1 MSKTAESGVRRLH
14 AADIEPVKRREIG
27 AWAMFDFANSGYTTV
42 VITAIF
48 SAWFVSGIAQGAK
61 WGTLAWTLSLSASYL
76 IVLLSAPLLGAWADL
91 RAGKR
96 RLLLIASGVCIVAT
110 GALGFCGPGDVALAI
125 ALLLISNIAF
135 SAGENL
141 IAAFL
146 PELVQKNAMG
156 KVSGW
161 GWGLG
166 YFGGLLALG
175 ICLWWIQGAEAR
187 GSSTDQAVPQTLF
200 ITAVLFA
207 LAALPTFLLL
217 RERARPVAV
226 QGSVWREAGQR
237 VRASLSGTRGLLD
250 LRRLLVC
257 ITCFQAGVQTVIA
270 LAAIYTQQALGF
282 TVQQSIQL
290 ILVVNITAA
299 LGALAFGQFQD
310 RIGHR
315 RTLAI
320 TLCGW
325 LLAIGLFWA
334 GSLRA
339 GEADWVIWTAANL
352 VGLCMGASQSAG
364 RAMVGYLCPPHREAE
379 IFGLW
384 GMAVKLAS
392 ILGPLSYGLVNWFSG
407 GDHRLSILATA
418 VFFVGGLLLLMRVDV
433 ARGRARAE
441 VA

>member
-1 MSKTAESGVRRLH
+1 MAMASDKHIRRRHVPGV
-14 AADIEPVKRREIG
+14 AVVQRREIG

-48 SAWFVSGIAQGAK
+48 NAWFVSGIAQGAT

-96 RLLLIASGVCIVAT
+96 RLLLIASITCIVAT
-110 GALGFCGPGDVALAI
+110 FALGLCGPGDVALAI
-125 ALLLISNIAF
+125 GLLLVSNIAY
-135 SAGENL
+135 SVGENL

-146 PELVQKNAMG
+146 PELVNKEAMG

-166 YFGGLLALG
+166 YLGGLLVLG

-187 GSSTDQAVPQTLF
+187 GSSTAEAVPQTLF
-200 ITAVLFA
+200 ITAVMFGLT
-207 LAALPTFLLL
+207 ALPTFLWV
-217 RERARPVAV
+217 RERAVSIAV
-226 QGSVWREAGQR
+226 QGSVWREAARR

-310 RIGHR
+310 RVGHR

-325 LLAIGLFWA
+325 LLAIGLLWA
-334 GSLRA
+334 GTLGA
-339 GEADWVIWTAANL
+339 GEAGWLIWTAANL
-352 VGLCMGASQSAG
+352 VGLCLGASQSAG
-364 RAMVGYLCPPHREAE
+364 RAMVGYLCPPQREAE

-384 GMAVKLAS
+384 GLAVKLAS

-418 VFFVGGLLLLMRVDV
+418 GFFVGGLLLLMRVDV
-433 ARGRARAE
+433 ARGRARAD
-441 VA
+441 VV

>member
-1 MSKTAESGVRRLH
+1 MNRIADSGVRRLH
-14 AADIEPVKRREIG
+14 APDVEPVKRREIG

-48 SAWFVSGIAQGAK
+48 NAWFVSGIAQGAT

-76 IVLLSAPLLGAWADL
+76 VVLLSAPLLGAWADL

-96 RLLLIASGVCIVAT
+96 KLLLITSTTCIVAT

-125 ALLLISNIAF
+125 FLLLISNVAY

-146 PELVQKNAMG
+146 PELVRKDAMG
-156 KVSGW
+156 RVSGW

-166 YFGGLLALG
+166 YFGGLLVLG
-175 ICLWWIQGAEAR
+175 ICLWWILGAEAR
-187 GSSTDQAVPQTLF
+187 GSSSAEAVPQTLF
-200 ITAVLFA
+200 ITAALFA
-207 LAALPTFLLL
+207 LTALPTFLWV
-217 RERARPVAV
+217 RERAVPVVV
-226 QGSVWREAGQR
+226 QGSVWREAGRR

-282 TVQQSIQL
+282 SVQQSIQL

-325 LLAIGLFWA
+325 LLAIGMLWISEA
-334 GSLRA
+334 G
-339 GEADWVIWTAANL
+339 WVIWTAANL
-352 VGLCMGASQSAG
+352 VGLCLGASQSAG
-364 RAMVGYLCPPHREAE
+364 RAMVGYLCPPQREAE

-384 GMAVKLAS
+384 GLAVKLAS
-392 ILGPLSYGLVNWFSG
+392 ILGLLSYGLVNWFSG
-407 GDHRLSILATA
+407 GDHRLAILATA
-418 VFFVGGLLLLMRVDV
+418 GFFVGGLLLLMRVDV
-433 ARGRARAE
+433 ARGRARADL
-441 VA
+441 A